1 MGKLGFYF
9 DSTLCIGCRTC
20 QVACKDKNGLPAGI
34 SYRVV
39 RSFATGDYPRPGFYH
54 YSGACNHCFSPAC
67 VASCPV
73 GAMHIDED
81 DGTVQYDEETCIG
94 CKACVA
100 ACPYG
105 EPQYFE
111 EENVVRKCD
120 ACKDVRDQGGNPVC
134 VDACLMR
141 CLEFGDVDELQKIHG
156 DSVVDELPI
165 LPSADQTAPSLR
177 INPRPAAL
185 ESAFAEKFV

>member
-1 MGKLGFYF
+1 M
-9 DSTLCIGCRTC
+9 
-20 QVACKDKNGLPAGI
+20 
-34 SYRVV
+34 
-39 RSFATGDYPRPGFYH
+39 
-54 YSGACNHCFSPAC
+54 
-67 VASCPV
+67 
-73 GAMHIDED
+73 
-81 DGTVQYDEETCIG
+81 
-94 CKACVA
+94 
-100 ACPYG
+100 
-105 EPQYFE
+105 
-111 EENVVRKCD
+111 
-120 ACKDVRDQGGNPVC
+120 RDQGGNPVC

>member
-39 RSFATGDYPRPGFYH
+39 RSFETGDYPRPGFYH

-73 GAMHIDED
+73 GA
-81 DGTVQYDEETCIG
+81 
-94 CKACVA
+94 
-100 ACPYG
+100 
-105 EPQYFE
+105 
-111 EENVVRKCD
+111 
-120 ACKDVRDQGGNPVC
+120 
-134 VDACLMR
+134 
-141 CLEFGDVDELQKIHG
+141 IHG
-156 DSVVDELPI
+156 RGR
-165 LPSADQTAPSLR
+165 QCR
-177 INPRPAAL
+177 
-185 ESAFAEKFV
+185 

>member
-9 DSTLCIGCRTC
+9 DNTLCIGCRTC
-20 QVACKDKNGLPAGI
+20 QIACKDKNDLPAGI
-34 SYRVV
+34 NYRVV
-39 RSFATGDYPRPGFYH
+39 RTFETGDYPHPGFFH
-54 YSGACNHCFSPAC
+54 YSGACNHCFNPAC

-73 GAMHIDED
+73 GAMFFDE

-94 CKACVA
+94 CQACVS

-111 EENVVRKCD
+111 GENVVKKSN
-120 ACKDVRDQGGNPVC
+120 ACKDVREQGGNPVC

-141 CLEFGDVDELQKIHG
+141 CLEFGDVDDLERAHG
-156 DSVVDELPI
+156 NNLVSELPI
-165 LPSADQTAPSLR
+165 LPSADQTVPSLR